1 MFCLNVGPLDRALR
15 ILVGLGLVSIAMGF
29 ALPNAEWRQLAW
41 FGLIPLV
48 TGLIGY
54 CPAYSVAEISTI
66 RRKP

>member
-54 CPAYSVAEISTI
+54 CPAYSVAEISTV
-66 RRKP
+66 RHKP